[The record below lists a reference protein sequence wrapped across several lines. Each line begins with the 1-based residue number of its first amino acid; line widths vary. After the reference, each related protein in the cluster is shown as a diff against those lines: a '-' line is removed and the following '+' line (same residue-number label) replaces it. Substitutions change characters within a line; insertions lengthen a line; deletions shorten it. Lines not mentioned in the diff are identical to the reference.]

1 MNFRK
6 MVKISLQLLKL
17 KHNFKSIQKLLKILK
32 IDLKLKKKGKI
43 QIKIWKIKMII
54 LIRNSKIFAMGLID

>member
-32 IDLKLKKKGKI
+32 IDLQAKEKMKNTNQNMKNKNDNFNKK
-43 QIKIWKIKMII
+43 
-54 LIRNSKIFAMGLID
+54 F